1 MAETKKTTKSPGFSA
16 EEKAAMK
23 EHAREL
29 KASQKRE
36 DLAKDQDAKIAE
48 LSPSEQK
55 MAKKIHAIVAK
66 QAPELYPKT
75 FYGMPGWANS
85 DNKVVVFF
93 QPGGKFNTRYS
104 TLGFQQEANL
114 DDGDMWACSWALT
127 AIGDAEEKTIAALV
141 KKAVS

>member
-1 MAETKKTTKSPGFSA
+1 MAETKKSPGFSA

-29 KASQKRE
+29 KASQKRD
-36 DLAKDQDAKIAE
+36 DLAKAQDEKIAE
-48 LSPSEQK
+48 LNASEQK
-55 MAKKIHAIVAK
+55 MAKQIHAIVAEH
-66 QAPELYPKT
+66 APDLYPKT

-93 QPGGKFNTRYS
+93 QPGAKFDTRYS
-104 TLGFQQEANL
+104 TIGFQQEAHL

-127 AIGDAEEKTIAALV
+127 AIGAAEEKKIAALV